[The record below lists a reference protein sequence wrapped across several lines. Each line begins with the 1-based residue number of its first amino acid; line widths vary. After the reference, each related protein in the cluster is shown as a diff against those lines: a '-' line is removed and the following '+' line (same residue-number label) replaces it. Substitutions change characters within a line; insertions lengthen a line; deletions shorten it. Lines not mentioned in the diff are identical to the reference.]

1 MRICL
6 LEILLGQLQLASVLI
21 KIYTL
26 NGEPQLV
33 KTLVLPTR
41 LNASK
46 ENVTSDN
53 INRNEESET
62 NVRSEYVK
70 KGHKRKVPSNFNNRK
85 VRQINWGIYQ
95 EDKVSL
101 YGGSDLNANILQL
114 TNSSK

>member
-53 INRNEESET
+53 ININEESET

-85 VRQINWGIYQ
+85 VRQIN
-95 EDKVSL
+95 
-101 YGGSDLNANILQL
+101 
-114 TNSSK
+114 